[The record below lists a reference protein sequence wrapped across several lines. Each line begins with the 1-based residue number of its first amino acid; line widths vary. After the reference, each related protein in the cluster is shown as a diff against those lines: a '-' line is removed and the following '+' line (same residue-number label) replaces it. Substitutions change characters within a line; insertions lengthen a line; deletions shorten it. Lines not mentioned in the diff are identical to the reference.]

1 MITKMIIQIITIL
14 NIQLKKQCK
23 LSLPKLFFIIVC
35 SVFTSIAYAGELAIE
50 QSYFGEYDKE
60 KVHLFTLKN
69 ANGMQVKIMNY
80 GATITSIILPDAHGN
95 KSNIAAGFDTFSGYF
110 SEEYK
115 KNAPYFG
122 GIIGR
127 YASFIKNSEFVLNDK
142 KYQLA
147 NNLDPHHL
155 HGGINGFD
163 KRLWKIADVS
173 KKEKEVSVSLFLFST
188 DGEESYP
195 GNVKTTVIY
204 TLTNENEL
212 SINYLAETDKSTPLS
227 LTNHTYF
234 NLNGFKS
241 DILDHQIQIHSEYFL
256 TPDETSIPDG
266 KLTKVKGSAADFNYM
281 KPLRVAFKELPMG
294 FEHFYVFNN
303 QSANEKTKLMKVAHV
318 NEPASGRSMDVF
330 STEPG
335 TLLYT
340 GRYTSNELQRE
351 DGTQYGQFK
360 AFCLETS
367 KYPNGPN
374 IKNSPR
380 SILKA
385 GEQYDETTTFKFS
398 W

>member
-1 MITKMIIQIITIL
+1 MSKNKWKIKSTLLAKSGLIKTIFMMFCISFINSANANEL
-14 NIQLKKQCK
+14 TISQLD
-23 LSLPKLFFIIVC
+23 
-35 SVFTSIAYAGELAIE
+35 
-50 QSYFGEYDKE
+50 FGEYNKE
-60 KVHLFTLKN
+60 KVHLFTLEN

-80 GATITSIILPDAHGN
+80 GATVTSIILPDAQGN

-127 YASFIKNSEFVLNDK
+127 YASFIKNSEFVLEGK
-142 KYQLA
+142 QYQLA
-147 NNLDPHHL
+147 NNLAPHHL
-155 HGGINGFD
+155 HGGVKGFD
-163 KRLWKIADVS
+163 KQLWQITKVD
-173 KKEKEVSVSLFLFST
+173 KNETEVSVSFSLFSG
-188 DGEESYP
+188 DGDESYP
-195 GNVKTTVIY
+195 GNVNITVIY
-204 TLTNENEL
+204 ALTNENEL

-234 NLNGFKS
+234 NLNGFKR
-241 DILDHQIQIHSEYFL
+241 DILDHEIQIHSEYFL
-256 TPDETSIPDG
+256 TPDETSVPDG
-266 KLTKVKGSAADFNYM
+266 KLTAVKGTAADFNYM
-281 KPLRVAFKELPMG
+281 KPLRVAFQELPTG
-294 FEHFYVFNN
+294 FEHFYIFNN
-303 QSANEKTKLMKVAHV
+303 EQAKLLKIAQV
-318 NEPASGRSMDVF
+318 NDPASGRSMEVY

-340 GRYTSNELQRE
+340 GRYTSNELKRE

-360 AFCLETS
+360 AFCFETS

-385 GEQYDETTTFKFS
+385 GEQYNETTTFKFS